1 MTAFISIMLAASAA
15 GGVKGILIAA
25 AIVGGVGILIGFFLG
40 VSGEKL
46 KVETDER
53 EVAVRAE
60 LPGNNCGG
68 CGYAGCDGLAAAIVK
83 GEAPVGGCPVGGAEA
98 AARIGAIMGVE
109 ADAGVRLAAYVKC
122 SGSCDV
128 AGDDYVYTG
137 VEDCKMAALV
147 PNGGA
152 KSCSYGCLGFGS
164 CVKACDF
171 DAIHVVNGVALV
183 DSGLCKACGKCVAAC
198 PKKLIELRPVSG
210 VANVACSSHGK
221 GKPVMDACKS
231 GCIGCTLCEKQCEHG
246 AIVMDN
252 NIPLIDYTKC
262 TGCGKCAEKCPK
274 KIIHI
279 A

>member
-1 MTAFISIMLAASAA
+1 MT
-15 GGVKGILIAA
+15 GIIIAA
-25 AIVGGVGILIGFFLG
+25 AIVGGVGILIGLFLG
-40 VSGEKL
+40 ISGEKL
-46 KVETDER
+46 KVEVDER

-68 CGYAGCDGLAAAIVK
+68 CGYAGCDCLAAAIAK
-83 GEAPVGGCPVGGAEA
+83 GEAPVGGCPVGGADA
-98 AARIGAIMGVE
+98 AAKIAAIMGVE
-109 ADAGVRLAAYVKC
+109 ATEGARLAAYVKC
-122 SGSCDV
+122 SGNCDT
-128 AGDDYVYTG
+128 ARDDYVYTG
-137 VEDCKMAALV
+137 VADCKMAALV

-152 KSCSYGCLGFGS
+152 KACAYGCLGLGS

-171 DAIHVVNGVALV
+171 NAIHVSNGVASV
-183 DSGLCKACGKCVAAC
+183 DTELCKACGKCVAAC
-198 PKKLIELRPVSG
+198 PKSLIELRPVSG

-221 GKPVMDACKS
+221 GKPVMDVCKS

-246 AIVMDN
+246 AIAMDN